1 MMKNETTYNVKA
13 HASVY
18 PQPSTYYA
26 QAHHYTESP
35 TSSVCLLTES
45 NSVELSIILMQVMKM
60 RRKCY
65 S

>member
-18 PQPSTYYA
+18 PQPTYYA
-26 QAHHYTESP
+26 QAHHYTESQP
-35 TSSVCLLTES
+35 LVAYVCLTES
-45 NSVELSIILMQVMKM
+45 NSAELSIILMQVMKM